1 MLTPQVDVDKNV
13 FWSLGFGLEHTDSG
27 DAFWQWGDYGI
38 FRNYIVA
45 FKQQKIGVV
54 YLTNSFNGLSIGQ
67 EIINHSVGDVKDLG
81 LAHLNYD
88 RYDSPALAL
97 AQVFVKK
104 GTGEALKKYHKLKAK
119 DPESLNER
127 RVNSFGYALLGA
139 NKTKE
144 AIEFFKLNV
153 EAYPKSANVYDSLA
167 EAYEKN
173 GDIELSIQYYKK
185 ALEAIPNDPRPD
197 KEFLENLK
205 QSIPENLERLEKK
218 LKK

>member
-1 MLTPQVDVDKNV
+1 
-13 FWSLGFGLEHTDSG
+13 
-27 DAFWQWGDYGI
+27 
-38 FRNYIVA
+38 
-45 FKQQKIGVV
+45 
-54 YLTNSFNGLSIGQ
+54 
-67 EIINHSVGDVKDLG
+67 
-81 LAHLNYD
+81 
-88 RYDSPALAL
+88 LAL

-104 GTGEALKKYHKLKAK
+104 GLGEALKKYHRLKAK
-119 DPESLNER
+119 DPEALNER

-139 NKTKE
+139 DKIKE

-173 GDIELSIQYYKK
+173 DDIKLAIEYYQK

-205 QSIPENLERLEKK
+205 QSIPQNLERLEKK